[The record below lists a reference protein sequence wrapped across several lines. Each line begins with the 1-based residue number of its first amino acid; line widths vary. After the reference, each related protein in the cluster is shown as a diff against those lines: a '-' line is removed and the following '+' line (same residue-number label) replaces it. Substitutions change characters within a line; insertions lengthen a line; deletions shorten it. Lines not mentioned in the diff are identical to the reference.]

1 MIQWIGVIITI
12 CGLVYT
18 GLKDIQN
25 GNIKI
30 PQITKNEVLT
40 KTNYP
45 IQYCLMAYDPN
56 TDKVYYQHENGI
68 WYDYA
73 PQQRRYA
80 STPQRGQGQESYAV
94 GNTAGTPRASGYG
107 VR

>member
-18 GLKDIQN
+18 GVKDIQN
-25 GNIKI
+25 GSIKI
-30 PQITKNEVLT
+30 PQISKNEGLT

-80 STPQRGQGQESYAV
+80 STPQRGQGQGGQAV
-94 GNTAGTPRASGYG
+94 GSSTGTQGASGYV